1 VRDFATAVGAIVIG
15 IWVVVIVLLCVVKLC
30 SLITRRTPQR
40 LTEEHVLV
48 AITGAVPFS
57 EQEGDGFI
65 FITPEQAA
73 QLEKLYMDYG
83 YAELLQEMKRKGE
96 IA

>member
-1 VRDFATAVGAIVIG
+1 MRDFATAVGAIVIG
-15 IWVVVIVLLCVVKLC
+15 ICVVVIVLLCVVKLC
-30 SLITRRTPQR
+30 ALITRRMPQR
-40 LTEEHVLV
+40 LTEEQVLA
-48 AITGAVPFS
+48 AIPGAVPFS
-57 EQEGDGFI
+57 EQEEDCFI

>member
-1 VRDFATAVGAIVIG
+1 MRNFATAVGAIVIG
-15 IWVVVIVLLCVVKLC
+15 IWVVVIVPLCVVKLC
-30 SLITRRTPQR
+30 ALITRRTPQR
-40 LTEEHVLV
+40 LTEEQVLA
-48 AITGAVPFS
+48 AIPGAVPFS

-83 YAELLQEMKRKGE
+83 YTEWLQEMKRKRE